1 MQASSTVTPSTDGIS
16 AVASTCAPGF
26 TSTETRAWFGLLH
39 SSAQLTRELDG
50 DLVATHGLPLN
61 AFEVLMRLSLAD
73 SGQVRMSE
81 LARQVVLSLSGLSR
95 LVDRLERDGLLERR
109 TCPSDARGFFATIT
123 PAGRERLAE
132 AQSDYLANV
141 RARFL
146 ERFSPEELELL
157 AGFWDR
163 VAPGGCRPAPT
174 T

>member
-1 MQASSTVTPSTDGIS
+1 MTTSQDAISSVC
-16 AVASTCAPGF
+16 CAPGF
-26 TSTETRAWFGLLH
+26 TAAETRAWFGLLH
-39 SSAQLTRELDG
+39 SSTQLTRELDG
-50 DLVATHGLPLN
+50 DLVAAHGLPLN
-61 AFEVLMRLSLAD
+61 AFEVLMRLSHAD

-146 ERFSPEELELL
+146 ERFSPE
-157 AGFWDR
+157 
-163 VAPGGCRPAPT
+163 
-174 T
+174 